1 MTVRDIAHAS
11 FRRWYVLVLVFA
23 LMALLAY
30 ALHRD
35 GGTFTTR
42 TAVTFTLPAATT
54 LMANNGSNDSS
65 VIAFAG
71 AIASEINRGKP
82 VANYSSADA
91 PYYGAGVREGVLV
104 SLRNEGNQ
112 WMAVFP
118 SATIEIQIVGPTR
131 EWVEARQQQLLTQI
145 ATVAGAQQSLAVPT
159 AENRITGTV
168 EPTSTRIDKIVP
180 SRVTEILAFA
190 AMGLAGSILG
200 IWAAV
205 ALDLAIRRRS
215 APGRLGRSRPMPT
228 TWGGIAA

>member
-11 FRRWYVLVLVFA
+11 FRRWYVLVLVLAAMAFLA
-23 LMALLAY
+23 LTLY
-30 ALHRD
+30 RD

-42 TAVTFTLPAATT
+42 TAVTFTLPATTT

-112 WMAVFP
+112 WMAIFP

-131 EWVEARQQQLLTQI
+131 EWVEARQQQLLSQI
-145 ATVAGAQQSLAVPT
+145 AEVAGAQQSLAVPSS
-159 AENRITGTV
+159 ENRITGTV
-168 EPTSTRIDKIVP
+168 EPTSTRIDEIVP
-180 SRVTEILAFA
+180 SRSSEIFAFGALALA
-190 AMGLAGSILG
+190 ASILG
-200 IWAAV
+200 IGAAV
-205 ALDLAIRRRS
+205 ALDLVIRRYSAAGRRERS
-215 APGRLGRSRPMPT
+215 QPSPT
-228 TWGGIAA
+228 TRGGITA

>member
-11 FRRWYVLVLVFA
+11 CRRWYVLVLVLA
-23 LMALLAY
+23 AMAFLAFT
-30 ALHRD
+30 LHRD

-42 TAVTFTLPAATT
+42 TAVTFTLPATTT

-131 EWVEARQQQLLTQI
+131 EWVEERQQQLLAQI
-145 ATVAGAQQSLAVPT
+145 TEVVGAQQSLAVPT

-168 EPTSTRIDKIVP
+168 EPTSTRIDEVAP
-180 SRVTEILAFA
+180 SRSTELLALA
-190 AMGLAGSILG
+190 ALALAGSILG
-200 IWAAV
+200 MWAAV
-205 ALDLAIRRRS
+205 ALDLMIRRHS
-215 APGRLGRSRPMPT
+215 TPGRSKKSRQAPS